1 MTHVTN
7 VTHIKQ
13 QTDDPPDVIIIVI
26 IIIIFIKS
34 CQNAADIRK
43 INNSSYT
50 TCVLTILLVNT
61 IPHFCAN
68 IWPNHAVMIT
78 GRDSWPNCWGRRD
91 GGLKAQYYPSLIT
104 LVTKNRCI
112 TNIMPMGQRV
122 TSPGPRDASARVTYL
137 TKCQCC
143 SHRERIRLRRKEKKK
158 I

>member
-34 CQNAADIRK
+34 CQNAADIHK

-91 GGLKAQYYPSLIT
+91 GGLKAQYYPPLIT
-104 LVTKNRCI
+104 LVTKKQVHHKHNADGSTGHKPWPTR
-112 TNIMPMGQRV
+112 
-122 TSPGPRDASARVTYL
+122 
-137 TKCQCC
+137 
-143 SHRERIRLRRKEKKK
+143 RIRTGDLFNKMSVL
-158 I
+158 